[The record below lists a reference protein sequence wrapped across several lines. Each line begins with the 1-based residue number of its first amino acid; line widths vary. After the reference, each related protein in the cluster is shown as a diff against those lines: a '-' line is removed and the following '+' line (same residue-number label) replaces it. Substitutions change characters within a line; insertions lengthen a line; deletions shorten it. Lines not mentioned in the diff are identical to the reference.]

1 MKKVLLA
8 GASGYVGNYVATE
21 LTRNGYAPICP
32 GRRDHPTLREKL
44 NLEEM
49 AVPIWDL
56 QDPISIRNV
65 FERNPEIIAVISCVA
80 SRTGG
85 VKDSWDVDYKANSNL
100 LEVAK
105 SIPDLRFILLSA
117 ICVQKPKLNFQFAKL
132 AFEKELQESNFDF
145 TIVRPTTFFKSLSGQ
160 VRRVQKGKRFIVFD
174 SGKKT
179 STKPISC
186 EDLASFLVQCIT
198 SSNSRNKILPIGG
211 PGPALTQKE
220 IGGMIFEAL
229 GTQPKFI
236 YLPSILFKVFSTLLQ
251 PIGILSSRVNDIREF
266 MGIAYYYATESML
279 VWDKDNRMYSSEATP
294 EFGNDTIK
302 SFYLEMVQ
310 DGITQNYLGDQSF
323 FK

>member
-8 GASGYVGNYVATE
+8 GASGYVGKYVATE
-21 LTRNGYAPICP
+21 LIRNGYAPICP
-32 GRRDHPTLREKL
+32 GRRNNPYLREKL
-44 NLEEM
+44 NLEQT

-56 QDPISIRNV
+56 QNSISIRNV
-65 FERNPEIIAVISCVA
+65 FEINPEIIAVISCIA

-105 SIPDLRFILLSA
+105 GIPNLKFILLSA
-117 ICVQKPKLNFQFAKL
+117 ICVQKPKLSFQFAKL
-132 AFEKELQESNFDF
+132 EFEKELQESNFDF

-160 VRRVQKGKRFIVFD
+160 VGRVQKGKRFIIFD

-186 EDLASFLVQCIT
+186 EDLANFLVQSIT
-198 SSNSRNKILPIGG
+198 SIKSRNRILPIGG

-220 IGGMIFEAL
+220 IGALIFEAL

-236 YLPSILFKVFSTLLQ
+236 YLPSILFKVLSILLQ
-251 PIGILSSRVNDIREF
+251 PIGILSPRINDIREF
-266 MGIAYYYATESML
+266 MRIAYYYATESML
-279 VWDKDNRMYSSEATP
+279 VWDKGSMMYSSEATP
-294 EFGNDTIK
+294 EFGNNTIK
-302 SFYLEMVQ
+302 AFYLKMIQ
-310 DGITQNYLGDQSF
+310 DGTKQNDLGDQSF
-323 FK
+323 F

>member
-8 GASGYVGNYVATE
+8 GASGYVGKHVATE
-21 LTRNGYAPICP
+21 LACNGYVPICP
-32 GRRDHPTLREKL
+32 GRRDAPDPRGKL
-44 NLEEM
+44 NLEET
-49 AVPIWDL
+49 AAPTWDL
-56 QDPISIRNV
+56 QNPISIRAV
-65 FERNPEIIAVISCVA
+65 FEINPEIVAVISCVA

-100 LEVAK
+100 LKVAK
-105 SIPDLRFILLSA
+105 SFPNLRFILLSA

-160 VRRVQKGKRFIVFD
+160 VGRVQKGKRFIVFD
-174 SGKKT
+174 TGKKT

-198 SSNSRNKILPIGG
+198 SPNSRNKILPIGG

-251 PIGILSSRVNDIREF
+251 PIGMLSSRVNDIREF
-266 MGIAYYYATESML
+266 MRIAYYYATESML
-279 VWDKDNRMYSSEATP
+279 VWDKDNGVYSSEATP

-310 DGITQNYLGDQSF
+310 DGITQPHLGDQSF